1 MSFNPTSQATK
12 ARTLTRR
19 AQIVC
24 ASGDSLTDEIN
35 HLNTVLIE
43 NNYSTDFVKH
53 DTYIRLN
60 DSSNDPY
67 TTTATIPYIRGT
79 SKTITRI
86 LPPYIIQ
93 VAHKTMFTLQH

>member
-1 MSFNPTSQATK
+1 MSYNPTSQATK
-12 ARTLTRR
+12 ARILTRR

-35 HLNTVLIE
+35 HLNTVLIQ

-79 SKTITRI
+79 SKTIARI